1 MAALAC
7 GTSRKTYG
15 SFIMNTESEYLTL
28 SQAARAVPG
37 RVSVPTVW
45 RWAVHG
51 VGGVRL
57 RSARAGRKFVIKR
70 EWLEE
75 FYSELGAA
83 REAER
88 GGVHCETTKFGGGEY

>member
-1 MAALAC
+1 MP
-7 GTSRKTYG
+7 
-15 SFIMNTESEYLTL
+15 NNQSEFLTL
-28 SQAARAVPG
+28 AQAAKVVPG
-37 RVSVPTVW
+37 KVSIPTVW
-45 RWAVHG
+45 RWAVKG

-88 GGVHCETTKFGGGEY
+88 DGGRCETTKFGGAEY